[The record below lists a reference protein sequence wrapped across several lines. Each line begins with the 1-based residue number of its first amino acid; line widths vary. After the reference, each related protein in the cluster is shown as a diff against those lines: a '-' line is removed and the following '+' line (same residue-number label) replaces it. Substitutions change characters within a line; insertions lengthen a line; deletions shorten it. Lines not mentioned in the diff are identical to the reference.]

1 MEHREW
7 IHAHGFRTTSR
18 HRCPDRVVRPARD
31 GGAGRRERFGGSGWY
46 VAVGAGGNW
55 TGGLEQ
61 AGYNRDNICYPTNQC
76 PRLPEGYRWY
86 YDLDPDSAAVFD
98 LAVGRSLGAVRLEV
112 SASGIGGGIQE
123 TFTGI
128 TYYDGSPVLPA
139 RDSGYAIEVETG
151 IDGLSTRTLAFN
163 VYRDFSIGAAGAAP
177 YLGIGAGLSSVE
189 LSGLYYRDAYSC
201 VSAPCSGDRPRR
213 RLQQPPAHRPDR
225 YGVVR
230 SRFTRG
236 VGLSARRKPLLGGTE
251 RVVPRGGRHG
261 VRGGLPGPPATRR
274 TQSHQDQRH
283 GPLVLGAEG
292 QVPPGGAV
300 VRLSDPTP
308 KVIVEL
314 QAFASGSFQTWQRLA
329 GSWNCRGA
337 ALTPLAATATVPG
350 GPAPRHPR

>member
-18 HRCPDRVVRPARD
+18 HRCPDRVVRPSRD
-31 GGAGRRERFGGSGWY
+31 GGAGRRERFGRFGWY

-139 RDSGYAIEVETG
+139 RDSGLRHRGRDRYRRTFHPHSG
-151 IDGLSTRTLAFN
+151 PQRLPGL
-163 VYRDFSIGAAGAAP
+163 
-177 YLGIGAGLSSVE
+177 
-189 LSGLYYRDAYSC
+189 
-201 VSAPCSGDRPRR
+201 PRR
-213 RLQQPPAHRPDR
+213 
-225 YGVVR
+225 GC
-230 SRFTRG
+230 G
-236 VGLSARRKPLLGGTE
+236 
-251 RVVPRGGRHG
+251 
-261 VRGGLPGPPATRR
+261 
-274 TQSHQDQRH
+274 
-283 GPLVLGAEG
+283 
-292 QVPPGGAV
+292 
-300 VRLSDPTP
+300 
-308 KVIVEL
+308 
-314 QAFASGSFQTWQRLA
+314 
-329 GSWNCRGA
+329 RGA
-337 ALTPLAATATVPG
+337 LRGHRRRAVGRGTVRAVLSRRVFLRQRSVLRRPPPPPITTATSTPT
-350 GPAPRHPR
+350 